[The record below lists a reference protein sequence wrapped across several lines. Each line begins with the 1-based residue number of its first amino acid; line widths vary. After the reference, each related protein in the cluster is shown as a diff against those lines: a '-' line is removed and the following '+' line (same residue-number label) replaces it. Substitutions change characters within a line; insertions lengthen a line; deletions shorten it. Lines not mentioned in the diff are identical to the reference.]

1 MSFIPRIFLPEGFAP
16 GEAMAL
22 DEPTSRYLSQVLRLE
37 AGAPLMGFDAG
48 QRVFQMRVL
57 KLENRR
63 VWVGRISSE
72 TTTPQGSFGQIAL
85 GQSLPKAAKFDL
97 ILRQGTEL
105 GIHRFIP
112 MVTQRSIS
120 RPEDSQ
126 YHHKQDRWLKIL
138 VEACRQS
145 GRNDLPVLDPIRNW
159 RQTLDLFQSFDL
171 VLMPYEKE
179 APTLRTVLESHPTF
193 VSVLVLVGP
202 EGGWAPEEIHEAR
215 DRGAFPVHLPTPIL
229 RTETAGLVSAAMIQY
244 ELAER
249 IFQTRSSI

>member
-16 GEAMAL
+16 SEEMAL

-37 AGAPLMGFDAG
+37 AGAPLVGFDAG
-48 QRVFQMRVL
+48 QRVFQMQFL

-63 VWVGRISSE
+63 VWVRKISSE
-72 TTTPQGSFGQIAL
+72 TKTQKGVRGQIAL

-112 MVTQRSIS
+112 MVTQRSVS

-126 YHHKQDRWLKIL
+126 YQHKHDRWLKIL

-145 GRNDLPVLDPIRNW
+145 GRNDVPVLDPIRDW
-159 RQTLDLFQSFDL
+159 RQTLELFQTFDL

-179 APTLRTVLESHPTF
+179 APTLRTVLESHPT
-193 VSVLVLVGP
+193 VVRVLTLVGP
-202 EGGWAPEEIHEAR
+202 EGGWAPDEIQEAR

-229 RTETAGLVSAAMIQY
+229 RTETAGLVAAAMVQY
-244 ELAER
+244 ELGER
-249 IFQTRSSI
+249 LFQTRSSD